1 MALLDSDATVDV
13 ADLMQDMGDRARAA
27 ARTIALASTD
37 TKNAALHAIAAGIRA
52 RADEVLAANA
62 RDLAGMRQR
71 DVTPAYQERATLN
84 PDRVE
89 AIAQAV
95 EAIAALPDPVGDEMA
110 AWERPNGL
118 KISRVRTPLG
128 VIGIIF
134 ESRPNVTVDAATLA
148 MKSGNASILRGGSDT
163 IETNQALYGAIA
175 EGLESVGLPADVVQ
189 LVPITDRAAV
199 GELLTGLNGT
209 VDVIVPR
216 GGKSLVGRVE
226 AEARVPVFSHLEGIC
241 HIYVDKAAD
250 LQMALDVTV
259 NAKMRRTSICGAA
272 ETLLIDRAA
281 AEQFTA
287 PLVKALQDA
296 GCEVRGDEAVRG
308 LAEGVKPAS
317 EEDWSTEYGDA
328 IITVGLV
335 DGVDGALDHIATYGS
350 SHTESIITEDPVV
363 AAKFFNECDSA
374 IVMHNASTQFADGG
388 EFGMGAEIGIA
399 TGRMHA
405 RGPVGL
411 EQLTSFHYV
420 VRGQGQV
427 RPT

>member
-1 MALLDSDATVDV
+1 MALLDSDTTIDV
-13 ADLMQDMGDRARAA
+13 ADLMQDMGERARAA
-27 ARTIALASTD
+27 SRVIALASTD
-37 TKNAALHAIAAGIRA
+37 AKNAALHAIAAGIRA
-52 RADEVLAANA
+52 RVDDVLAANA

-71 DVTPAYQERATLN
+71 DVTVAYQERATLN

-95 EAIAALPDPVGDEMA
+95 EAIAALPDPVGDEIA

-134 ESRPNVTVDAATLA
+134 ESRPNVTVDAAALA

-175 EGLESVGLPADVVQ
+175 DGLESVGLTADVVQ

-199 GELLTGLNGT
+199 GALLTGLGGT

-216 GGKSLVGRVE
+216 GGKSLVGRVQN
-226 AEARVPVFSHLEGIC
+226 EARVPVFSHLEGVC
-241 HIYVDKAAD
+241 HVYVDKAAD
-250 LQMALDVTV
+250 LAMATDIVV

-281 AEQFTA
+281 AETLTA

-308 LAEGVKPAS
+308 LAEGVKPAT
-317 EEDWSTEYGDA
+317 EDDWSTEYGDA
-328 IITVGLV
+328 IITVGVV
-335 DGVDGALDHIATYGS
+335 DGVEGALDHIATYGS
-350 SHTESIITEDPVV
+350 SHTESIVTEDEAV
-363 AAKFFNECDSA
+363 AAKFLNECDSA

-427 RPT
+427 RPA

>member
-27 ARTIALASTD
+27 SRAIALASTD

-71 DVTPAYQERATLN
+71 DVTVAYQERATLN
-84 PDRVE
+84 ADRVE
-89 AIAQAV
+89 AIALAV

-272 ETLLIDRAA
+272 ETLLIDRAE
-281 AEQFTA
+281 AERFTA
-287 PLVKALQDA
+287 PLVQALQDA

-308 LAEGVKPAS
+308 LADGVKPAT

-328 IITVGLV
+328 IITVGLA
-335 DGVDGALDHIATYGS
+335 DGVDGALEHIATYGS
-350 SHTESIITEDPVV
+350 SHTESIITEDAAV
-363 AAKFFNECDSA
+363 AAKFLNECDSA

-427 RPT
+427 RPA